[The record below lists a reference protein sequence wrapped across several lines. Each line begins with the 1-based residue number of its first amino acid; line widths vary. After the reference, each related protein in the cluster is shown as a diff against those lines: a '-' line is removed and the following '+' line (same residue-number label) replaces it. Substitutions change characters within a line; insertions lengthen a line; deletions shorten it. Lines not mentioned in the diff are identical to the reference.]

1 MKSIPPGGLPRPRR
15 RVLDRVSPR
24 LRVVAGLAA
33 VSLTAL
39 AVVVSI
45 GSAQAADTLLSQ
57 GKTAT
62 ASSTENDT
70 YTPASRA
77 VDGSTGSRWS
87 SERSD
92 PQWLQVDLGATSAI
106 SKVVLTWET
115 AYAKAFQIQTSA
127 DATNWT
133 TIYTTTTGTG
143 GSQTLAVTGSGR
155 YLRMYGTARGT
166 GYGYSLWE
174 LQVYGAAGSTSA
186 PTSSTSATTATPSAV
201 ASTGSSAGP
210 SAAASAT
217 GSSMPS
223 DMPGMPMP
231 TGAADFNP
239 NLDPGE
245 SITVTPAAKVI
256 APDPD
261 FQPPADTYHH
271 EFQANCSVTRS
282 KADDPIVFPGKPGA
296 SHMHT
301 FMGST
306 TTDAASTTGSLSAG
320 ATSCVTPADKSGYWF
335 PTMYNGDR
343 IIAPTGPQVIYYKS
357 GIYDYRTVQPFPKG
371 LRFVVGSPTAT
382 EDQFKNSP
390 GAVEGWECGDS
401 SKNWDFPANCPAGTQ
416 LNVRMQSPSCWD
428 GVHLDSADHKS
439 HMAYPVLKGYRIV
452 CPDDHPVALPMI
464 EFKMAFPV
472 SGDMSQ
478 VHLASGR
485 GYSWHYDFFNAWD
498 PTILAPLVKHCING
512 GLQCN
517 PRGFDLYKP
526 ARGGVLDENYQ
537 LLPGVS

>member
-1 MKSIPPGGLPRPRR
+1 MKSS
-15 RVLDRVSPR
+15 VLDRLSPR
-24 LRVVAGLAA
+24 LRAVAALTA
-33 VSLTAL
+33 VTLTAL
-39 AVVVSI
+39 GVVVSI
-45 GSAQAADTLLSQ
+45 SSAQAADALLSQ

-62 ASSTENDT
+62 ASSTENVS

-77 VDGSTGSRWS
+77 VDGNTGSRWS

-92 PQWLQVDLGATSAI
+92 PQWLQVDLGATSTI
-106 SKVVLTWET
+106 SKVALTWET
-115 AYAKAFQIQTSA
+115 AYGKAFQIQTST
-127 DATNWT
+127 DARTWT
-133 TIYTTTTGTG
+133 PVYSTSSGTG
-143 GSQTLAVTGSGR
+143 GVQNIDVSGAGSSAR
-155 YLRMYGTARGT
+155 FVRMYGTARGT

-174 LQVYGAAGSTSA
+174 FQVYGAGGSTSTPTTSGA
-186 PTSSTSATTATPSAV
+186 PSTTASATS
-201 ASTGSSAGP
+201 STGSSAGATAPAGSAAP
-210 SAAASAT
+210 SAA
-217 GSSMPS
+217 PS
-223 DMPGMPMP
+223 DMPSMSGMPMP
-231 TGAADFNP
+231 SSPADFKP

-245 SITVTPAAKVI
+245 SVTVSPAAKAI

-261 FQPPADTYHH
+261 FIPPADTYHH
-271 EFQANCSVTRS
+271 EFQANCAVTRN
-282 KADDPIVFPGKPGA
+282 KADDPIVFPGQAGA

-320 ATSCVTPADKSGYWF
+320 GTSCVTPADKSGYWF
-335 PTMYNGDR
+335 PTMYNGDKV
-343 IIAPTGPQVIYYKS
+343 ISPTGPQVIYYKS

-371 LRFVVGSPTAT
+371 LRFVVGSPSAT
-382 EDQFKNSP
+382 EDQFKTNP
-390 GAVEGWECGDS
+390 GAVEGWECGNS
-401 SKNWDFPANCPAGTQ
+401 SKNWDFPANCPAGSE
-416 LNVRMQSPSCWD
+416 LNVRMQAPSCWD
-428 GVHLDSADHKS
+428 GVHLDSVDHKS

-526 ARGGVLDENYQ
+526 DRGGVLDENYQ
-537 LLPGVS
+537 LLPNIS